1 MWAPT
6 KELEPIDIDMGRA
19 IRSSTTNR
27 SLAKAWS
34 EYIDQYKG
42 GRIFAWKDLDY
53 WKKNLHAQHPD
64 RTATGGAKKGKLP
77 VGKVYR
83 GLKRKGTPEFKY
95 PPGYRNEALDDEEPE
110 DLFLPQ
116 GNPAGPKIKR
126 ESINS
131 FSSEEMDALYD
142 DADPP
147 YPTFSQSSKRSKVD
161 PSGRFLMRPF
171 TPLAAGPGKLVTP
184 RPSVPRGTP
193 FQSINKNIDVNE

>member
-6 KELEPIDIDMGRA
+6 KGLEPIDIDMGRA

-27 SLAKAWS
+27 LLAKAWS
-34 EYIDQYKG
+34 EYIDQYQKG
-42 GRIFAWKDLDY
+42 MIFAWKDLDY
-53 WKKNLHAQHPD
+53 WKTKLHAQRPD
-64 RTATGGAKKGKLP
+64 RAPTGGAKKGKLP
-77 VGKVYR
+77 GEKMYR

-126 ESINS
+126 ESIDS

-147 YPTFSQSSKRSKVD
+147 YPKSSQSSKKSKLD
-161 PSGRFLMRPF
+161 SSGRFSMRPS
-171 TPLAAGPGKLVTP
+171 TPLAAGPGRLATAG
-184 RPSVPRGTP
+184 PSVPRGTP
-193 FQSINKNIDVNE
+193 YQSNNKRVDVNE

>member
-42 GRIFAWKDLDY
+42 GSIFAWKDLDY

-64 RTATGGAKKGKLP
+64 RTPTGGAKKGKLP
-77 VGKVYR
+77 VGKVCR

-161 PSGRFLMRPF
+161 SSGRFSMRPF

-184 RPSVPRGTP
+184 RPSVLRGTP
-193 FQSINKNIDVNE
+193 YQSINKNIDVNE